1 MSDEPSRNVALLID
15 ADNAQPSSLDPVL
28 TVLADLG
35 SVNVRRAYGNWSKPG
50 LKTWAALT
58 LKHGIE
64 PQQQFDITKGK
75 NATDMKMTVDAMD
88 LLYRG
93 RVTGFGIMSSDSDFM
108 PLVMR
113 IRQEGLPVYGFG
125 SSRTPEGFR
134 QACTRFIDVTGL
146 AVQEE
151 MPLPPAISPKTT
163 TAKPAP
169 AKGAAAAPT
178 PTPAKDKPLP
188 VGEELL
194 KLLGDAWKAAKRDAD
209 GFASVSEVGRIAGNR
224 SSFDVRSYGFAK
236 LGDLIATLP
245 EFRSEVQ
252 DGRTYVKR
260 VR

>member
-1 MSDEPSRNVALLID
+1 
-15 ADNAQPSSLDPVL
+15 
-28 TVLADLG
+28 
-35 SVNVRRAYGNWSKPG
+35 
-50 LKTWAALT
+50 
-58 LKHGIE
+58 
-64 PQQQFDITKGK
+64 
-75 NATDMKMTVDAMD
+75 MKMTVDAMD

-151 MPLPPAISPKTT
+151 MPLPPAIL
-163 TAKPAP
+163 AKRAKPAIASTPAAPPPPPAP
-169 AKGAAAAPT
+169 AKDAAA
-178 PTPAKDKPLP
+178 P
-188 VGEELL
+188 VGEELV

-224 SSFDVRSYGFAK
+224 SSFDVRSYGFSK
-236 LGDLIATLP
+236 LADLIATLP
-245 EFRSEVQ
+245 EFRAEVRE
-252 DGRTYVKR
+252 GRTYVKR